1 MIPELHLKFV
11 YTLTFA
17 FAPKIVRQDAASASR
32 LTKSPRKKRKKERRK
47 KDICAFAIEIV
58 ILNYIKPQQNTFRQN
73 KSQNPQNVQIVY
85 QFPKPRV

>member
-1 MIPELHLKFV
+1 MIPELLLKFV

-17 FAPKIVRQDAASASR
+17 FAPKIVRQDAASR
-32 LTKSPRKKRKKERRK
+32 LAKCPRKKRKKERRK

-58 ILNYIKPQQNTFRQN
+58 ILDYIKPQQNTFRQN